1 MRLPYARQLT
11 SANHPLPD
19 PQLRRQDRRMRTIYT
34 DRYAVQ
40 VWMPGLLGVAFI
52 AVWFFHPGAS
62 WKALVLGG
70 CGLALA
76 AIAFVKRR
84 RTPPDF
90 R

>member
-1 MRLPYARQLT
+1 MRP
-11 SANHPLPD
+11 
-19 PQLRRQDRRMRTIYT
+19 IYT

-52 AVWFFHPGAS
+52 AVWFLDHDAS
-62 WKALVLGG
+62 WRTLMLG
-70 CGLALA
+70 CLGLAAA

-84 RTPPDF
+84 RTPQNL